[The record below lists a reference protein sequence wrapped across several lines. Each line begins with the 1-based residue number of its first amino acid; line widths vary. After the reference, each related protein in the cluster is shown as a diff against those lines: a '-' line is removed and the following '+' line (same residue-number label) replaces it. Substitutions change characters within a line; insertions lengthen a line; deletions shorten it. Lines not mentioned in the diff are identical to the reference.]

1 MDASLPG
8 PANGPAK
15 RLDITFDNRGE
26 RLIGLGAV
34 NGILKLLSL
43 GLYSFWGKTE
53 VRKRLWSFTRFN
65 GEPLEYTGTGKELFL
80 GFLIVFFAFVLP
92 LMLGAIAVALLFP
105 QDKLAISIYQ
115 FAAYGLFFLLLGNA
129 MYRAQ
134 RYRLSRTQWRGIRGA
149 LAGSPARYGWTYFWT
164 IAAPFAIVAG
174 LAGLAAAANRPALSG
189 FVAIAGFLAALWVLP
204 WRSNMLQRILT
215 NNMRFG
221 DRPIS
226 YTGGAGPLYK
236 RYFFAWAGSALV
248 YGGAIAAIS
257 ALVFKHGMDEMQ
269 LSQQEMA
276 AQGLAVLGILLLTL
290 ILGGLITAWYRA
302 AQLNHFA
309 AHTHLDDAT
318 FRLSTSGKGIMWLL
332 FSNWLLSVLGVL
344 AGIAAGG
351 ALAWY
356 LGVLPE
362 APQPGDQPQL
372 ALPALLVMVTPVVV
386 LASVATTFAQLRSAR
401 YFLSRLK
408 LDGVVDLDAI
418 QQSASTVPK
427 RGEGLAQVF
436 DLDAF

>member
-1 MDASLPG
+1 M
-8 PANGPAK
+8 
-15 RLDITFDNRGE
+15 
-26 RLIGLGAV
+26 
-34 NGILKLLSL
+34 
-43 GLYSFWGKTE
+43 
-53 VRKRLWSFTRFN
+53 
-65 GEPLEYTGTGKELFL
+65 
-80 GFLIVFFAFVLP
+80 
-92 LMLGAIAVALLFP
+92 
-105 QDKLAISIYQ
+105 
-115 FAAYGLFFLLLGNA
+115 
-129 MYRAQ
+129 
-134 RYRLSRTQWRGIRGA
+134 SRTQWRGIRGA

-221 DRPIS
+221 DRPLS
-226 YTGGAGPLYK
+226 YSGGAGPLYK
-236 RYFFAWAGSALV
+236 RYFFAWAGSAVV
-248 YGGAIAAIS
+248 YGGSIAAIS

-290 ILGGLITAWYRA
+290 ILGGLIAAWYRA

-418 QQSASTVPK
+418 QQSASTMPK